1 MDPCEVF
8 FAIGNIE
15 GIAEIADI
23 YIRKFLAEVA
33 ERNHSS
39 ESGVE
44 YSEHM
49 WGIMN
54 FKLRMTSRCSTS
66 SIYIS
71 SLTAN
76 LFAEYHIYMLM

>member
-1 MDPCEVF
+1 MDPCEIF
-8 FAIGNIE
+8 FSIGNIK
-15 GIAEIADI
+15 GIAEVADI

-33 ERNHSS
+33 QGNHSS

-54 FKLRMTSRCSTS
+54 FKL
-66 SIYIS
+66 
-71 SLTAN
+71 
-76 LFAEYHIYMLM
+76 